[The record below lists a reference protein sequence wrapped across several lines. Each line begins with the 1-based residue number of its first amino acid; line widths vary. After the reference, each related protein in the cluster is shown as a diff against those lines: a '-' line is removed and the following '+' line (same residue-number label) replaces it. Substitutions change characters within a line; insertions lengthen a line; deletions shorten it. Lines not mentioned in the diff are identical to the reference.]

1 MTPEGNETGKSSQH
15 SDGEKNGS
23 SPLPDD
29 RLVWTKDETR
39 QQIKRLENQ
48 LSVAVKQR
56 VDKVKAEKVQGLIG
70 LDLRLKFT
78 KYTAFDENKTGKRG
92 IAKQLEQV
100 KISSCLHLSP

>member
-1 MTPEGNETGKSSQH
+1 MAPEGNGTGKSSQH

-39 QQIKRLENQ
+39 QQIERLENQ

-70 LDLRLKFT
+70 LDLRLNF
-78 KYTAFDENKTGKRG
+78 R
-92 IAKQLEQV
+92 IQV
-100 KISSCLHLSP
+100 LAVMILVDL